1 VIRAIRDYY
10 SIREVTDRF
19 PKLLSALG
27 LLIGAGA
34 ALLYYQRGLTL
45 SHYDAKAHL
54 VVARRVLDSLTPEYS
69 QIGAVWL
76 PLPHLLNLLPVQV
89 DWLYRTG
96 LSGVAMSVLSFA
108 LACYAI
114 ARIVLRVTGS
124 RAAATISVAMFALD
138 PDVLYLQSTPMT
150 EPLLFGLVML
160 SIALVYDWVEMAGL
174 KSCATVTATATPSVT
189 PNPVAQDFSPAPNP
203 VAQDFSPAHA
213 PVAQDFSPAAK
224 RARAAAGWCLVLA
237 CLTRYE
243 SWMVTAAVLVLATV
257 ALWRRG
263 LSPVASL
270 KTVAHLAVYPVIAI
284 VAFFF
289 HSWFTTGAWFV
300 TGGFYVP
307 DNLATGSVYGAV
319 MTVVYG
325 MRTLIGTP
333 LVLLALAGVL
343 AVLARGL
350 SRAEHA
356 ASLVVLAL
364 VALIA
369 LPAYAFFNGH
379 PFRMRYMVAP
389 SVGAAVFAGIALGM
403 LKGRWRHAATA
414 VVAVWLLATANPM
427 DAQAPMVQEAQ
438 WDVPFS
444 LGRRNVTACLE
455 REYRGERILASMG
468 SLAHYMQELSLAGID
483 IRDFVH
489 EGTLPYWHEAIE
501 APHGRVGWIL
511 IEERAE
517 GGDMLAKRVRESS
530 AFTAGFTRVCA
541 DGGVALYKAESKN

>member
-1 VIRAIRDYY
+1 
-10 SIREVTDRF
+10 
-19 PKLLSALG
+19 
-27 LLIGAGA
+27 
-34 ALLYYQRGLTL
+34 
-45 SHYDAKAHL
+45 
-54 VVARRVLDSLTPEYS
+54 VLDSLTPEYS

-76 PLPHLLNLLPVQV
+76 PLPHLLNLVPVQI

-96 LSGVAMSVLSFA
+96 LSGVAISVLSFA

-114 ARIVLRVTGS
+114 ARLVLRVTQS
-124 RAAATISVAMFALD
+124 RVAATIAVAMFALD

-150 EPLLFGLVML
+150 EPLLFGLVLL
-160 SIALVYDWVEMAGL
+160 SIALVYDWVEAVAGL
-174 KSCATVTATATPSVT
+174 KPCATETASTATA
-189 PNPVAQDFSPAPNP
+189 PVSAPLAQGFSPA
-203 VAQDFSPAHA
+203 
-213 PVAQDFSPAAK
+213 K
-224 RARAAAGWCLVLA
+224 AGWCLVLA

-243 SWMVTAAVLVLATV
+243 AWMVTAAVLVLATV

-263 LSPVASL
+263 LSLVTSLRAS
-270 KTVAHLAVYPVIAI
+270 AELAIYPVLAI

-307 DNLATGSVYGAV
+307 DNIAAGSVYGSV

-333 LVLLALAGVL
+333 LVLLALAGAL
-343 AVLARGL
+343 AVLVRGL

-389 SVGAAVFAGIALGM
+389 SVGAAVFVGIALGM
-403 LKGRWRHAATA
+403 LKDPWRHAAAA
-414 VVAVWLLATANPM
+414 VVAVWLIATVKPI

-444 LGRRNVTACLE
+444 VGRRNVTACLA

-468 SLAHYMQELSLAGID
+468 SLAHYMQELSHAGID

-501 APHGRVGWIL
+501 APQGRVGWIL

-517 GGDMLAKRVRESS
+517 GGDQLAKRVRESS
-530 AFTAGFTRVCA
+530 AFTSGFARVCA
-541 DGGVALYKAESKN
+541 DGGVALYKAETKN

>member
-1 VIRAIRDYY
+1 M
-10 SIREVTDRF
+10 TDRL

-34 ALLYYQRGLTL
+34 ALIYYQRGLTL

-76 PLPHLLNLLPVQV
+76 PLPHLLNLLPVQI

-96 LSGVAMSVLSFA
+96 LSGVAISVLSFA

-114 ARIVLRVTGS
+114 ARLVLRVTRS
-124 RAAATISVAMFALD
+124 RVAATISVMMFALD

-150 EPLLFGLVML
+150 EPLLFGLVLL
-160 SIALVYDWVEMAGL
+160 SISLVYDWVEGTKKGTGIFFAGPHEKDSRPL
-174 KSCATVTATATPSVT
+174 FRA
-189 PNPVAQDFSPAPNP
+189 PA
-203 VAQDFSPAHA
+203 FE
-213 PVAQDFSPAAK
+213 K
-224 RARAAAGWCLVLA
+224 RARAKAGWVLVLA

-243 SWMVTAAVLVLATV
+243 AWMVTAAVLVLATV

-270 KTVAHLAVYPVIAI
+270 KAGANLAIYPVLAI

-307 DNLATGSVYGAV
+307 DNIATGSVYGSV
-319 MTVVYG
+319 MAVVYG

-343 AVLARGL
+343 AVLVRGL

-403 LKGRWRHAATA
+403 LRGRWRHAAA
-414 VVAVWLLATANPM
+414 AALAVWLVATVKPI

-444 LGRRNVTACLE
+444 VGRRNVTACLA

-468 SLAHYMQELSLAGID
+468 SLAHYMQELSHAGID

-501 APHGRVGWIL
+501 APQGRVGWIL

-517 GGDMLAKRVRESS
+517 GGDQLAKRVRESS
-530 AFTAGFTRVCA
+530 AFTAGFARVCA
-541 DGGVALYKAESKN
+541 DGGVALYKATTRD

>member
-1 VIRAIRDYY
+1 MLAAI
-10 SIREVTDRF
+10 
-19 PKLLSALG
+19 G
-27 LLIGAGA
+27 LLIGTA
-34 ALLYYQRGLTL
+34 AAITYYLRGLTL

-89 DWLYRTG
+89 DSMYRTG
-96 LSGVAMSVLSFA
+96 ASGVAISVVSFA

-114 ARIVLRVTGS
+114 AHIVLRVSAS
-124 RAAATISVAMFALD
+124 RAAATIAVAMFALN

-150 EPLLFGLVML
+150 EPLLFGLVLL
-160 SIALVYDWVEMAGL
+160 SIVLVYDWVEVAAAVGL
-174 KSCATVTATATPSVT
+174 
-189 PNPVAQDFSPAPNP
+189 PA
-203 VAQDFSPAHA
+203 S
-213 PVAQDFSPAAK
+213 
-224 RARAAAGWCLVLA
+224 ARAAKNARAEAGWCLVLA

-243 SWMVTAAVLVLATV
+243 AWLVTASVLVLAVV
-257 ALWRRG
+257 AFWRRG
-263 LSPVASL
+263 LSLPAAL
-270 KTVAHLAVYPVIAI
+270 REAAQLAIYPVLAIAG
-284 VAFFF
+284 FFV

-300 TGGFYVP
+300 TGGFFVP
-307 DNLATGSVYGAV
+307 DNLATGDAWAAL

-343 AVLARGL
+343 TVLARGL
-350 SRAEHA
+350 WRAEQG
-356 ASLVVLAL
+356 ASLVVLGL
-364 VALIA
+364 VGLMA

-389 SVGAAVFAGIALGM
+389 SVGAAVFVGIALGM
-403 LKGRWRHAATA
+403 LRGRWRLAAVTVA
-414 VVAVWLLATANPM
+414 AVWLAVTVRPI

-444 LGRRNVTACLE
+444 LGRRNVTACLM

-468 SLAHYMQELSLAGID
+468 SLAHYMQELSHAGID

-489 EGTLPYWHEAIE
+489 EGTLPYWQEAIE
-501 APHGRVGWIL
+501 APKGRVGWIL
-511 IEERAE
+511 MEERAE
-517 GGDMLAKRVRESS
+517 GGDVLAARARASS
-530 AFTAGFTRVCA
+530 AFATGFVRVCA
-541 DGGVALYKAESKN
+541 DGGVALYKAEN

>member
-1 VIRAIRDYY
+1 M
-10 SIREVTDRF
+10 TDRF
-19 PKLLSALG
+19 PKLLAGCG
-27 LLIGAGA
+27 LLIGTASA
-34 ALLYYQRGLTL
+34 VIYSRQGLTL

-76 PLPHLLNLLPVQV
+76 PLPHLLNLLPVQI
-89 DWLYRTG
+89 DWFYRTG
-96 LSGVAMSVLSFA
+96 VSAVAISVLSFA

-114 ARIVLRVTGS
+114 AHLVQRVTVS
-124 RAAATISVAMFALD
+124 RIAATVAVAIFALN

-150 EPLLFGLVML
+150 EPLLFALVLL
-160 SIALVYDWVEMAGL
+160 SIGLTYDWVEAANAGL
-174 KSCATVTATATPSVT
+174 PDGLSAEARSANVEAR
-189 PNPVAQDFSPAPNP
+189 D
-203 VAQDFSPAHA
+203 
-213 PVAQDFSPAAK
+213 AK
-224 RARAAAGWCLVLA
+224 TARAKVGWCLVLA

-243 SWMVTAAVLVLATV
+243 AWPVTAAVLGLGVV

-263 LSPVASL
+263 HAPLAAL
-270 KTVAHLAVYPVIAI
+270 KETAHLAVYPVLAI

-307 DNLATGSVYGAV
+307 DNVATGNIWKALV
-319 MTVVYG
+319 TVVYG
-325 MRTLIGTP
+325 MRLVIGTP
-333 LVLLALAGVL
+333 VILLAFAGALVVL
-343 AVLARGL
+343 VRGL
-350 SRAEHA
+350 SRAEQA

-364 VALIA
+364 VALLA
-369 LPAYAFFNGH
+369 LPAYAFFSGH

-389 SVGAAVFAGIALGM
+389 SVGAAVFAGIAIGM
-403 LKGRWRHAATA
+403 LKGRWRQTAAVATA
-414 VVAVWLLATANPM
+414 VWLIATVKPI

-444 LGRRNVTACLE
+444 RGRRNVTARLM

-468 SLAHYMQELSLAGID
+468 SLAHYMQELSHAGIN

-489 EGTLPYWHEAIE
+489 EGTLPYWQEALE
-501 APHGRVGWIL
+501 APQGRVGWIL

-517 GGDMLAKRVRESS
+517 GGDMLAERARASS
-530 AFTAGFTRVCA
+530 AFTSGFARVCA
-541 DGGVALYKAESKN
+541 DGGVALYKALN

>member
-1 VIRAIRDYY
+1 LV
-10 SIREVTDRF
+10 
-19 PKLLSALG
+19 LLS
-27 LLIGAGA
+27 I
-34 ALLYYQRGLTL
+34 
-45 SHYDAKAHL
+45 
-54 VVARRVLDSLTPEYS
+54 
-69 QIGAVWL
+69 
-76 PLPHLLNLLPVQV
+76 
-89 DWLYRTG
+89 
-96 LSGVAMSVLSFA
+96 
-108 LACYAI
+108 C
-114 ARIVLRVTGS
+114 
-124 RAAATISVAMFALD
+124 
-138 PDVLYLQSTPMT
+138 
-150 EPLLFGLVML
+150 
-160 SIALVYDWVEMAGL
+160 LVYDWVEAEGRNL
-174 KSCATVTATATPSVT
+174 AEARG
-189 PNPVAQDFSPAPNP
+189 AQ
-203 VAQDFSPAHA
+203 
-213 PVAQDFSPAAK
+213 
-224 RARAAAGWCLVLA
+224 RARAKAGWCLILA

-243 SWMVTAAVLVLATV
+243 AWMVTAAVLVLATV

-263 LSPVASL
+263 FSPVAAL
-270 KTVAHLAVYPVIAI
+270 KASANLAIYPVLAI

-307 DNLATGSVYGAV
+307 DNIATGSVYGSV
-319 MTVVYG
+319 MAVVYG

-333 LVLLALAGVL
+333 LVVLAFAGVL
-343 AVLARGL
+343 ALLVRGL

-389 SVGAAVFAGIALGM
+389 SVGAAVFVGIALGM
-403 LKGRWRHAATA
+403 LKSRWRHAAAA
-414 VVAVWLLATANPM
+414 VVAVWLIATVNPI

-444 LGRRNVTACLE
+444 MGRRNVTTCLA

-468 SLAHYMQELSLAGID
+468 SLAHYMQELSHAGID

-501 APHGRVGWIL
+501 APQGRVGWIL

-517 GGDMLAKRVRESS
+517 GGDQLAARARASS
-530 AFTAGFTRVCA
+530 AFTSGFARVCA

>member
-19 PKLLSALG
+19 PKLLSAFG
-27 LLIGAGA
+27 LLIGAA
-34 ALLYYQRGLTL
+34 ASLIYYQRGLTL

-76 PLPHLLNLLPVQV
+76 PLPHLLNLLPVQI
-89 DWLYRTG
+89 DWMYRTG
-96 LSGVAMSVLSFA
+96 ASGVAISVLSFG

-114 ARIVLRVTGS
+114 ARLVLRVSGS
-124 RAAATISVAMFALD
+124 RPAAAIAVAMFALD

-150 EPLLFGLVML
+150 EPLLFGLVLL
-160 SIALVYDWVEMAGL
+160 SMCLVYDWVEAEGRNL
-174 KSCATVTATATPSVT
+174 AEARG
-189 PNPVAQDFSPAPNP
+189 AQ
-203 VAQDFSPAHA
+203 
-213 PVAQDFSPAAK
+213 
-224 RARAAAGWCLVLA
+224 RARAKAGWVLVLA

-243 SWMVTAAVLVLATV
+243 AWMVTAAVLVLATV

-263 LSPVASL
+263 LSPIVAL
-270 KTVAHLAVYPVIAI
+270 KSTAHLAIYPVLAI

-307 DNLATGSVYGAV
+307 DNIATGSIWGAF

-325 MRTLIGTP
+325 MRKLIGTP
-333 LVLLALAGVL
+333 IVLLALAGVL
-343 AVLARGL
+343 AVLWRGL

-364 VALIA
+364 VALMV

-389 SVGAAVFAGIALGM
+389 SVGAAVFAGIAIGM
-403 LKGRWRHAATA
+403 MRGRWRHAAA
-414 VVAVWLLATANPM
+414 VAVAVWVVATVRPI

-444 LGRRNVTACLE
+444 IGRRNVTACLV
-455 REYRGERILASMG
+455 RDYRGERILASMG
-468 SLAHYMQELSLAGID
+468 SLAHYMQELSHAGIN

-501 APHGRVGWIL
+501 APYGRVGWIL

-517 GGDMLAKRVRESS
+517 GGDMLAQRVRESS
-530 AFTAGFTRVCA
+530 AFTTGFRRMCA
-541 DGGVALYKAESKN
+541 DGGVALYRATH

>member
-1 VIRAIRDYY
+1 
-10 SIREVTDRF
+10 VTDRF

-76 PLPHLLNLLPVQV
+76 PLPHLLNLLPVQI

-96 LSGVAMSVLSFA
+96 LSGVAISVLSFA

-114 ARIVLRVTGS
+114 ARLVLRVTGS
-124 RAAATISVAMFALD
+124 RVAATIGVAMFALD

-150 EPLLFGLVML
+150 EPLLFGLVLL
-160 SIALVYDWVEMAGL
+160 SICRVYDWVEAR
-174 KSCATVTATATPSVT
+174 AR
-189 PNPVAQDFSPAPNP
+189 VAPDFSPA
-203 VAQDFSPAHA
+203 
-213 PVAQDFSPAAK
+213 K
-224 RARAAAGWCLVLA
+224 AGWVLVLA

-243 SWMVTAAVLVLATV
+243 AWMVTAAVLVLATV

-263 LSPVASL
+263 LSPIASL
-270 KTVAHLAVYPVIAI
+270 RAAAQLAVYPVLAI

-307 DNLATGSVYGAV
+307 DNIAAGSVYGSV

-333 LVLLALAGVL
+333 FVLLALAGVL
-343 AVLARGL
+343 AVLVRGL
-350 SRAEHA
+350 WRAEHA

-369 LPAYAFFNGH
+369 LPSYAFFNGH

-403 LKGRWRHAATA
+403 LKRYWRHAAAA
-414 VVAVWLLATANPM
+414 VVAVWLVATAKPI
-427 DAQAPMVQEAQ
+427 DGQAPMVQEAQ

-444 LGRRNVTACLE
+444 LGRRTVTACLA
-455 REYRGERILASMG
+455 REYHGERILASMG
-468 SLAHYMQELSLAGID
+468 SLAHYMQELSHAGID

-501 APHGRVGWIL
+501 APQGRVGWIL

-530 AFTAGFTRVCA
+530 AFTAGFRRVCA
-541 DGGVALYKAESKN
+541 DGGIALYKAESRN